1 MDIIR
6 AQKNSINY
14 STNQNSGANRK
25 GSRNSLVSQSMCGI
39 NNGGKDL
46 LEEFLILESK
56 GSISHLAK
64 IGIVNKNSELYR

>member
-1 MDIIR
+1 
-6 AQKNSINY
+6 
-14 STNQNSGANRK
+14 
-25 GSRNSLVSQSMCGI
+25 MCGMAGLAGH
-39 NNGGKDL
+39 NASTKDL

>member
-1 MDIIR
+1 MSAITGHGT
-6 AQKNSINY
+6 
-14 STNQNSGANRK
+14 ST
-25 GSRNSLVSQSMCGI
+25 
-39 NNGGKDL
+39 KDL

>member
-1 MDIIR
+1 MGG
-6 AQKNSINY
+6 SS
-14 STNQNSGANRK
+14 STN
-25 GSRNSLVSQSMCGI
+25 
-39 NNGGKDL
+39 DL

>member
-1 MDIIR
+1 MG
-6 AQKNSINY
+6 ASS
-14 STNQNSGANRK
+14 ST
-25 GSRNSLVSQSMCGI
+25 
-39 NNGGKDL
+39 KDL